1 MRSLAGRDIDVISHV
16 TGEEGEVKFDVQ
28 ENSHDGIH
36 NEDGSLIC
44 VSGGSSGPRRDVN
57 HEF

>member
-1 MRSLAGRDIDVISHV
+1 MISHV